1 MRNEAVNKDAATRP
15 ACFLYQEGEH
25 FELPPALAALP
36 RRPCEFTAAVNGGL
50 EPHPGLFSASRDP
63 ERADY
68 FLFPWQIGVYNDAGL
83 LDQVASLMAGLPYL
97 PGREA
102 RHLVFDDG
110 DRSDCLPLPL
120 CLFKYSLL
128 KADAK
133 RAVANA
139 LPLPAHTAS
148 ARADFAFERIRFDLS
163 FIGNISHEARRAA
176 VLSIRHQA
184 PQLRLKAVFRDN
196 FSVREGSVVLR
207 PDSPEEK
214 ARRQA
219 EYLAGIRDSWAVLCP
234 PGVGLQSFRLYETMY
249 LGRIP
254 VLFGDQTVYPLEK
267 DIDYD
272 SFSIRIP
279 GRDILDS
286 GRILGAFFAAQ
297 SPESLARRCREA
309 CAVWHRFFAP
319 GKLPSQLLK
328 EAALFSRR

>member
-1 MRNEAVNKDAATRP
+1 MNKAAANRP
-15 ACFLYQEGEH
+15 ACFLYQEGQH
-25 FELPPALAALP
+25 FELPPALANLP
-36 RRPCEFTAAVNGGL
+36 RRPCEFTATIDGRL
-50 EPHPGLFSASRDP
+50 EPHPELFSASRDP

-68 FLFPWQIGVYNDAGL
+68 FLFPWQIGVYNDAGH
-83 LDQVASLMAGLPYL
+83 LDQAAAVMAGLPYL

-102 RHLVFDDG
+102 RHLVFDDA

-128 KADAK
+128 KADAN

-139 LPLPAHTAS
+139 LPLPGHIAA

-163 FIGNISHEARRAA
+163 FIGNLSHEARRAA

-196 FSVREGSVVLR
+196 FSVRDGNIVMR
-207 PDSPEEK
+207 QDSPAEK

-234 PGVGLQSFRLYETMY
+234 PGVGLQSYRMYETMY

-254 VLFGDQTVYPLEK
+254 VLFGDQAVYPLEK
-267 DIDYD
+267 DIDYEA
-272 SFSIRIP
+272 FSIRIS
-279 GRDILDS
+279 GRDILDT
-286 GRILGAFFAAQ
+286 GRILAAFFAAQ
-297 SPESLARRCREA
+297 SPESLARRCRQA

-319 GKLPSQLLK
+319 GKLPPLLLK
-328 EAALFSRR
+328 EAALFSRH